1 MYQDQ
6 KLGSMWLD
14 KIRTVILRVLQHWF
28 MEPCNWQLLY
38 RPRTAGQGGWTT
50 SDLILPCSP
59 PNLRPDPWHL
69 PIRDIPNHRNKA
81 YQFTVL
87 NLILLCCRLRS
98 SSYDGG
104 FFKPVSQVTV
114 SLKEES
120 SDDSTIIS
128 SQTSTLTRNQVQYH
142 LLKKT
147 WTLTTNKYHLVTD
160 LNPHQK
166 QATYYLCSAREGNVF
181 RRVCPSAGGGGWG
194 LLVGIPPSPHTRQDL
209 AGGGV
214 YPDQVTQPPLPLP
227 RLGLVQ
233 HGKDGG
239 LWYCLV
245 MLMEGCLVSLIIL
258 RPRVCPVGQK

>member
-1 MYQDQ
+1 MTE
-6 KLGSMWLD
+6 GSSNLSHRWRCLSR
-14 KIRTVILRVLQHWF
+14 KKAATIQPSSPH
-28 MEPCNWQLLY
+28 
-38 RPRTAGQGGWTT
+38 RPQ
-50 SDLILPCSP
+50 PSP
-59 PNLRPDPWHL
+59 ETR
-69 PIRDIPNHRNKA
+69 
-81 YQFTVL
+81 Y
-87 NLILLCCRLRS
+87 S
-98 SSYDGG
+98 
-104 FFKPVSQVTV
+104 
-114 SLKEES
+114 
-120 SDDSTIIS
+120 IIS
-128 SQTSTLTRNQVQYH
+128 SQ
-142 LLKKT
+142 T

-181 RRVCPSAGGGGWG
+181 RRVCPSVGGGGWG

-233 HGKDGG
+233 HGKNGG